1 MNINVAPEKP
11 QAAAAAAVAPFRIER
26 LGASLG
32 AEILGFDL
40 KAPVAEDTFKAFEA
54 ALVEHKVL
62 VLRDQHLTTE
72 QHVRFSRMFGDLEVH
87 PMRPQGEFPEILV
100 LDNDKDNPVLSTDVW
115 HSDTTFR
122 KTPTRYTI
130 LRCEIIPDI
139 GGDTLWANMEAA
151 HDGLSDTFRGMIA
164 GLRAVHDFQNFIEHM
179 HRRRRIDHHA
189 GLAIV
194 RLNQMERAVQMN
206 TGFLMHG
213 DPVRASFRKRR
224 NKLIR
229 ILDHQMA
236 IERHIRKGFA
246 ERSDNGRPDG
256 QIWYEVSVH
265 HVQMQNRAAAIERG
279 LGFGAQLR
287 KVCRQNRGCQFNDGC
302 HRSAPLSRTTFA
314 RNSIIREDLF
324 LPSKIDVRAIPS
336 LQRSS

>member
-32 AEILGFDL
+32 AEILGLDL

-54 ALVEHKVL
+54 ALVVHKVL

-122 KTPTRYTI
+122 TNPTKYTT
-130 LRCEIIPDI
+130 LRCQIMPEL

-151 HDGLSDTFRGMIA
+151 YEGLSEIFRGMVA
-164 GLRAVHDFQNFIEHM
+164 DLRAVHDFQNFRVLFKNTAEDRAKLHRMEDMFPNPSHPVVRTHPVTGRKSIYVNAQFTLRIEGMEPTESRAILDVLFAQARVPEYQFRLRWAPGMIVFWDNRSAQHYAANDYYPA
-179 HRRRRIDHHA
+179 RRR
-189 GLAIV
+189 
-194 RLNQMERAVQMN
+194 MERTAVV
-206 TGFLMHG
+206 G
-213 DPVRASFRKRR
+213 DVP
-224 NKLIR
+224 
-229 ILDHQMA
+229 
-236 IERHIRKGFA
+236 
-246 ERSDNGRPDG
+246 
-256 QIWYEVSVH
+256 
-265 HVQMQNRAAAIERG
+265 
-279 LGFGAQLR
+279 
-287 KVCRQNRGCQFNDGC
+287 C
-302 HRSAPLSRTTFA
+302 
-314 RNSIIREDLF
+314 
-324 LPSKIDVRAIPS
+324 
-336 LQRSS
+336 

>member
-11 QAAAAAAVAPFRIER
+11 QAAAAAVAPFRIER

-32 AEILGFDL
+32 AEILGLDL

-122 KTPTRYTI
+122 TNPTKYTI
-130 LRCEIIPDI
+130 LRCQIMPEL

-151 HDGLSDTFRGMIA
+151 YEGLSEIFRGMIA
-164 GLRAVHDFQNFIEHM
+164 DLRAVHDFQNFRVLFKNTAEDRAKLHRMEDMFPNPSHPVVRTHPVTGRKSIYVNAQFTLRIEGMEPTESRAILDVLFAQARVPEYQFRLRWAPGMIVFWDNRSTQHYAANDYYPA
-179 HRRRRIDHHA
+179 RRR
-189 GLAIV
+189 
-194 RLNQMERAVQMN
+194 MERTAVV
-206 TGFLMHG
+206 G
-213 DPVRASFRKRR
+213 DVP
-224 NKLIR
+224 
-229 ILDHQMA
+229 
-236 IERHIRKGFA
+236 
-246 ERSDNGRPDG
+246 
-256 QIWYEVSVH
+256 
-265 HVQMQNRAAAIERG
+265 
-279 LGFGAQLR
+279 
-287 KVCRQNRGCQFNDGC
+287 C
-302 HRSAPLSRTTFA
+302 
-314 RNSIIREDLF
+314 
-324 LPSKIDVRAIPS
+324 
-336 LQRSS
+336 

>member
-11 QAAAAAAVAPFRIER
+11 QAAAAAAPFRIER

-32 AEILGFDL
+32 AEILGLDL

-122 KTPTRYTI
+122 TNPTKYTI
-130 LRCEIIPDI
+130 LRCQIMPEL

-151 HDGLSDTFRGMIA
+151 YDGLSEIFRGMIA
-164 GLRAVHDFQNFIEHM
+164 GLRAVHDFQNFRVLFKNTAEDRAKLHRMEDMFPNPSHPVVRTHPVTGRKSIYVNPQFTLRIEGMEPAESRAILDVLFAQARVPEYQFRLRWAPGTIVFWDNRSTQHYAANDYYPA
-179 HRRRRIDHHA
+179 RRR
-189 GLAIV
+189 
-194 RLNQMERAVQMN
+194 MERTAVV
-206 TGFLMHG
+206 G
-213 DPVRASFRKRR
+213 DV
-224 NKLIR
+224 
-229 ILDHQMA
+229 
-236 IERHIRKGFA
+236 
-246 ERSDNGRPDG
+246 
-256 QIWYEVSVH
+256 
-265 HVQMQNRAAAIERG
+265 
-279 LGFGAQLR
+279 
-287 KVCRQNRGCQFNDGC
+287 
-302 HRSAPLSRTTFA
+302 
-314 RNSIIREDLF
+314 
-324 LPSKIDVRAIPS
+324 PS
-336 LQRSS
+336 